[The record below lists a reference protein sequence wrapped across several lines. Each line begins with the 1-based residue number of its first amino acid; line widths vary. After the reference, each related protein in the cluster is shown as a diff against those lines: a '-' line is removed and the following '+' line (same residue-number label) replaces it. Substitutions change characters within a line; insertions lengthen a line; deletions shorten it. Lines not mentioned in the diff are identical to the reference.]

1 VIRHQADVEV
11 HLLPDCGGLRDGVVG
26 LGLTIWIWP
35 AKAAV
40 AVGLWMLCLEY
51 VVELLR
57 ALAQLTGRLSIETK
71 MAEVKSH
78 V

>member
-1 VIRHQADVEV
+1 
-11 HLLPDCGGLRDGVVG
+11 
-26 LGLTIWIWP
+26 
-35 AKAAV
+35 
-40 AVGLWMLCLEY
+40 MLCLEY

-57 ALAQLTGRLSIETK
+57 ALAQLTGRLPIETT